1 MFEQSLPFHCC
12 CQLVYFISL
21 SLLNPTVNVL
31 YIRGV
36 QKTESPLT
44 TPEDAHCGGEK
55 YGEEEEDE
63 EQEER
68 GEQRVTKEAKE
79 GQVHS
84 QVHQHFLAGQGPAKE
99 LIMKREHD
107 MIKPESKS
115 WWMGGYSS

>member
-12 CQLVYFISL
+12 CQELAYFISL

-36 QKTESPLT
+36 QKTESPLPT
-44 TPEDAHCGGEK
+44 LEDAHCGDEQ

-68 GEQRVTKEAKE
+68 GGQRVTKQAEE
-79 GQVHS
+79 DQVHS
-84 QVHQHFLAGQGPAKE
+84 QVHQHFLTGQGPAKE
-99 LIMKREHD
+99 LIIRGNMT
-107 MIKPESKS
+107 
-115 WWMGGYSS
+115 